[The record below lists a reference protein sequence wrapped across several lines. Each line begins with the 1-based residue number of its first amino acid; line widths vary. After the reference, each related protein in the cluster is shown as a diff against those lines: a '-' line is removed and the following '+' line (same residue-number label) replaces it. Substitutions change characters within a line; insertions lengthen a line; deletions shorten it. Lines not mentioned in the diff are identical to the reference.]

1 MNEYENRN
9 QHKKD
14 NQNMLYYMKKTL
26 ENATNAKSESE
37 KKLSEINGQIKELEK
52 QVKDEKFVDVE
63 KLQADRDF
71 VQEKFD
77 EILEKEKELHTRHS
91 NNSNLHKD
99 ITSLKKTFDKQSQY
113 AEMLD
118 NLSRT
123 ANGALREKEKI
134 SFENYVLRTYFER
147 IVNAANARFKEMS
160 SSQFELRI
168 EFEKGGN
175 SKTGLDLSVY
185 DYYTGKERDISSLSG
200 GESFKAALAL
210 SLGLSDVVQQQTG
223 GVQIDTMFIDEGF
236 GSLDPES
243 LEQTMRTLKDLS
255 GNKTLIGII
264 SHVADLR
271 EKIERKIIV
280 SKTQSGSNLQIELP

>member
-1 MNEYENRN
+1 
-9 QHKKD
+9 
-14 NQNMLYYMKKTL
+14 
-26 ENATNAKSESE
+26 
-37 KKLSEINGQIKELEK
+37 
-52 QVKDEKFVDVE
+52 
-63 KLQADRDF
+63 
-71 VQEKFD
+71 
-77 EILEKEKELHTRHS
+77 
-91 NNSNLHKD
+91 
-99 ITSLKKTFDKQSQY
+99 
-113 AEMLD
+113 MLD

-123 ANGALREKEKI
+123 ANGALNGKEKL
-134 SFENYVLRTYFER
+134 SFENYVLRTYFEK

-168 EFEKGGN
+168 DFEKDLK

-264 SHVADLR
+264 SHVAELR
-271 EKIERKIIV
+271 EKIDRKIIV
-280 SKTQSGSNLQIELP
+280 SKTQTGSKLRIELP